1 MWLKIKRE
9 TQYRAKD
16 TKITCTYF
24 CNCQEQLLQMPH
36 LRTRA
41 SWWSRVR
48 LFGEGGWSSPCGFWF
63 HPKLF
68 WQEGWNDT
76 KRHGERGG
84 DFYTSGDRVLWIYF
98 FLIVIIVAIKGHEA
112 CVMVRLVTRETVNT
126 AVKMLASCPE
136 SYKKNPGGVVTNTYQ
151 TFYLDHMDVD
161 MIGTPSAHPACDL
174 AVPKMAERLEHFERK
189 YTRL

>member
-1 MWLKIKRE
+1 MNI
-9 TQYRAKD
+9 
-16 TKITCTYF
+16 
-24 CNCQEQLLQMPH
+24 
-36 LRTRA
+36 
-41 SWWSRVR
+41 
-48 LFGEGGWSSPCGFWF
+48 LF
-63 HPKLF
+63 
-68 WQEGWNDT
+68 
-76 KRHGERGG
+76 
-84 DFYTSGDRVLWIYF
+84 F
-98 FLIVIIVAIKGHEA
+98 FIVIIVAIKGHEA

-174 AVPKMAERLEHFERK
+174 AVPKMAERLEHFERN